1 MLNDKELDHIA
12 KLARVRVAPEKREQ
26 LKKDLSAILGYIE
39 KLNKADTSS
48 VEPLYQTTGLV
59 NATRSDEPR
68 EEFPMTEK
76 LEELL
81 IGQAPSRKERFVKV
95 RSILSRKKKVIK
107 FIRLKDK
114 NYTIKSARDALDK
127 GKTSAE
133 ELFNYYRDKIDAE
146 NKNLNAYLTIFD
158 FPNSKFLIPN
168 SLLSGIPCAVKD
180 NMLIEGTRTTAG
192 SKILENYI
200 ASYDAT
206 IIKKLRNAGVTF
218 LGKTNLDEFAMGTST
233 ENSAYGPTK
242 NPLDTSRI
250 PGGSSGGS
258 AAAVAADMCVFALGS
273 DTGGSVRQPAAM
285 CGIVGLKPTYGRV
298 SRHGLIAMA
307 SSFDQIGPLTKT
319 VEDSAI
325 VLNALCG
332 HDIFDSTTV
341 NNEIPDFTATLNDP
355 VKGLTIGVP
364 KEFFDTGLS
373 VEVSERVQAGITKLK
388 DLGCKI
394 KEISLPN
401 FEYALSAYY
410 IAVPSEV
417 SANLARFD
425 GVRYGHSAKDG
436 ENLIDTYF
444 KSRTEGLGPEPI
456 RRIMLGAY
464 ALSSGYYDAYYLK
477 AQKVRA
483 LIKKDFDDA
492 FKDVDVI
499 VGPTS
504 PNTAFKIGEKVS
516 DPLALYLEDIYTVP
530 LNLAGLP
537 GISIPY
543 GLGSI
548 SKMPVG
554 FQIIAKSFDE
564 ATLLRVAHQLEQALL

>member
-1 MLNDKELDHIA
+1 
-12 KLARVRVAPEKREQ
+12 
-26 LKKDLSAILGYIE
+26 
-39 KLNKADTSS
+39 
-48 VEPLYQTTGLV
+48 
-59 NATRSDEPR
+59 
-68 EEFPMTEK
+68 
-76 LEELL
+76 
-81 IGQAPSRKERFVKV
+81 
-95 RSILSRKKKVIK
+95 
-107 FIRLKDK
+107 
-114 NYTIKSARDALDK
+114 LDK